1 MIAAV
6 LVFLS
11 LSLCLDLRFCLS
23 LYFSL
28 SLPLF
33 LSISTSLCVCLYLF
47 IHLSVCLS
55 ASVFISHSHPPLC
68 VYFSLSYTS
77 FCPLFLSVLYFYLSY
92 ISLYTVLLSVLY
104 FSLYCTSLC
113 PIFLSIL
120 YFSLSSAHTPAII
133 FSANLAAIHSAS
145 SDLSSSAGIDLPA
158 IISWN
163 RSGRSVKRMMSSRSV
178 QKLSTNCDLS
188 YFDLILI
195 VSFFCAS
202 AASAA
207 FKVPFSPLPPLPF
220 SASGSIH
227 HQDFILVD

>member
-55 ASVFISHSHPPLC
+55 ASVFISHSLPPLC

-77 FCPLFLSVLYFYLSY
+77 FCPLFLSVLYFY
-92 ISLYTVLLSVLY
+92 
-104 FSLYCTSLC
+104 
-113 PIFLSIL
+113 
-120 YFSLSSAHTPAII
+120 LSSAHTPAII

-158 IISWN
+158 IMSWN

-207 FKVPFSPLPPLPF
+207 FKVPFSPLPPLPL

-227 HQDFILVD
+227 HQDFILID